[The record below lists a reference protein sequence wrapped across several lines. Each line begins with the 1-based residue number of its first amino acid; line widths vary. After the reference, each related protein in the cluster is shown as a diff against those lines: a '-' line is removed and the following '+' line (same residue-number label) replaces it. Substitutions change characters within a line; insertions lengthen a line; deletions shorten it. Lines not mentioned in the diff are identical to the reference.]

1 MQIIQKKNKKIGA
14 NSLCKYFE
22 RSFSKPNNYARIA
35 KQYVF
40 YVLKNN
46 FGFDELSLDLFCN
59 SKAPA
64 YKTACKR
71 LLKFMEEMNIFEVFD
86 DSQEPKNK
94 EIDPAIALFLKNKQ
108 LRNSSKDTY
117 AKAMKELQKFLSEKE
132 LILNRS
138 SVILYMNQLIEA
150 QSSPYT
156 LNTYLSVFKQFAE
169 FCIMERE
176 ELNLDEIKVKGL
188 RDILLLNGYR
198 NKIANDKY
206 TKDALNVEERELL
219 LNSITNLRDKALIAL
234 MCLQGL
240 RTVETLRLKWED
252 ILLIRGKYFLN
263 VLGKGVM
270 QKEKIPLTNKC
281 YVILMAY
288 KATVNNKSEK
298 MFDINNTRTVRGI
311 VAKWFKL
318 TNLQREKLSAHSL
331 RHTTAQVMIHEGI
344 SKAMVQ
350 RFLRHQAEI
359 STSVYTKKQED
370 SDFLNFDFEQ
380 ISE

>member
-1 MQIIQKKNKKIGA
+1 
-14 NSLCKYFE
+14 
-22 RSFSKPNNYARIA
+22 
-35 KQYVF
+35 
-40 YVLKNN
+40 
-46 FGFDELSLDLFCN
+46 
-59 SKAPA
+59 
-64 YKTACKR
+64 
-71 LLKFMEEMNIFEVFD
+71 MEEMNIFEVFD

-263 VLGKGVM
+263 VLGKGVL

>member
-22 RSFSKPNNYARIA
+22 GSFEKPNNYPRMA
-35 KQYVF
+35 KQYIF

-46 FGFDELSLDLFCN
+46 FGFDDISLDLFCKE
-59 SKAPA
+59 KAPA
-64 YKTACKR
+64 YKTACKK
-71 LLKFMEEMNIFEVFD
+71 LLKFMQEMNIFDVYD
-86 DSQEPKNK
+86 DSK
-94 EIDPAIALFLKNKQ
+94 EQGKKEFDPAITIFLANKQ

-117 AKAMKELQKFLSEKE
+117 RKAMQELQKFLTENE

-138 SVILYMNQLIEA
+138 AVILYMNQLIEA
-150 QSSPYT
+150 QASPYT

-169 FCIMERE
+169 FCILERE
-176 ELNLDEIKVKGL
+176 QLNLDENKVKGL
-188 RDILLLNGYR
+188 RDVLLLNAYR
-198 NKIANDKY
+198 NKIANDTY
-206 TKDALNVEERELL
+206 TKDALNAEERDFLL
-219 LNSITNLRDKALIAL
+219 DSITNLRDKALIAL

-240 RTVETLRLKWED
+240 RTVETLRLHWDD
-252 ILLIRGKYFLN
+252 IVVYQNKLYLN
-263 VLGKGVM
+263 VLGKGVL
-270 QKEKIPLTNKC
+270 QKEKIPLTKKC
-281 YVILMAY
+281 HDILLAY
-288 KATVNNKSEK
+288 KDSLSTKNDKV
-298 MFDINNTRTVRGI
+298 FLINDTRTVRGI

-318 TNLQREKLSAHSL
+318 TNLEREKLSAHSL

-344 SKAMVQ
+344 SKPMVQ

-370 SDFLNFDFEQ
+370 ANFLNFDFEQ